1 MSRRPGPSA
10 GAAAA
15 GAVLCAVLA
24 LGSGGAAVAAG
35 WQVVPETGEPGGL
48 VLEASPYPLHAPD
61 LRPGRPAFWQVHTRV
76 DRAGPISTEVELR
89 REGALVEHPDGLRV
103 TVTACE
109 RPWRGLDAVPVCDD
123 GQRVLSIGPGES
135 DSLRVPVS
143 DPDGD
148 GSTWLLVELAVA
160 DTTGASVDDGLMG
173 LEASV
178 GLGVTAS
185 AEDPVDGSSSTDGRV
200 AGRPGRSTATT
211 SSASLT
217 SLASTGAAFAAPL
230 FVAAALVL
238 VGAAVRLRRTA
249 ESRDG
254 GTR

>member
-1 MSRRPGPSA
+1 MSRRSGSRA

-15 GAVLCAVLA
+15 GAVLCVVLG

-35 WQVVPETGEPGGL
+35 WQAVPETGAPGGL

-76 DRAGPISTEVELR
+76 DRAGPISTEVALR

-103 TVTACE
+103 TVSACE
-109 RPWRGLDAVPVCDD
+109 RPWRGLDTVPVCDD

-148 GSTWLLVELAVA
+148 GSTWLLVELAIA

-185 AEDPVDGSSSTDGRV
+185 AEDPVAGSSSTDGRD
-200 AGRPGRSTATT
+200 AGRPGRSTVTT

-217 SLASTGAAFAAPL
+217 SLAFTGAAFVAPL

-238 VGAAVRLRRTA
+238 VGVAVRLRRTA
-249 ESRDG
+249 ASGDG